1 MSLNGGYAMIKYNST
16 QEELGIAYK
25 SKKPVLF
32 YDENQR
38 SHWAVIEETTTESVD
53 EETQEQIT
61 TYEYSYRLIDEVSS
75 AKLYLH
81 RIEITFDT
89 FNRAY
94 TTITTSN
101 SEPFSK
107 TTLADFINLKFLIS
121 TGFVRKSDIYYP
133 MFKISAYNGDLRYYQ
148 SPLGNSSD
156 NPDNF
161 ISMGYSITV
170 KDTVTEV

>member
-16 QEELGIAYK
+16 QEELQIAYR

-38 SHWAVIEETTTESVD
+38 SHWAVIEETVTQSVD
-53 EETQEQIT
+53 EETQEPINL
-61 TYEYSYRLIDEVSS
+61 YEYSYKLLDEASGG
-75 AKLYLH
+75 KLYLH
-81 RIEITFDT
+81 RVEIVFDT
-89 FNRAY
+89 FNTAY
-94 TTITTSN
+94 TNITTSS

-107 TTLADFINLKFLIS
+107 TMLADFINLKFLIA
-121 TGFVRKSDIYYP
+121 TGFVRKNNVYYP
-133 MFKISAYNGDLRYYQ
+133 IFKIGAYDGDLRYYQ

-161 ISMGYSITV
+161 ISMGYYITV